1 MAPPT
6 ARVMTVGDAARPWEA
21 DHVGRACCPL
31 LVVIMTLACAKA
43 PPPETIIVP
52 VVDTVVIVD
61 TVQVTL
67 DPGPDPDLQ
76 RRLAALELQLLEK
89 EGQVGELQGKL
100 DAAVQEVV
108 RAMAKL
114 QSQANRAEAAS
125 VMAEVGIALQAVT
138 AAEGDPPPDVQQAQ
152 ELLSMA
158 TDEFNK
164 SNYGGAVYLA
174 GQARSVARAA
184 EQRLAGPM
192 GQLVRTGEMLFAL
205 PLPLEA
211 RTRSNVRQGPGVG
224 FNVLFTIDEGTILT
238 GYSHLSEWIRVGDP
252 EGRSGWILH
261 SLVVNRRSGNR

>member
-1 MAPPT
+1 
-6 ARVMTVGDAARPWEA
+6 MTVGDALRAWEC

-43 PPPETIIVP
+43 APPPETIIVP
-52 VVDTVVIVD
+52 VVDTMVVVD

-89 EGQVGELQGKL
+89 EGQIGELQGKL
-100 DAAVQEVV
+100 DAAMQEVV

-138 AAEGDPPPDVQQAQ
+138 APEGDSPADVQQAQ

-164 SNYGGAVYLA
+164 NNYGGAVYLA
-174 GQARSVARAA
+174 SQARGVARAA

-192 GQLVRTGEMLFAL
+192 GQLVRTGEVLFAL

-252 EGRSGWILH
+252 DGRSGWILH
-261 SLVVNRRSGNR
+261 SLVVNRRSSSR